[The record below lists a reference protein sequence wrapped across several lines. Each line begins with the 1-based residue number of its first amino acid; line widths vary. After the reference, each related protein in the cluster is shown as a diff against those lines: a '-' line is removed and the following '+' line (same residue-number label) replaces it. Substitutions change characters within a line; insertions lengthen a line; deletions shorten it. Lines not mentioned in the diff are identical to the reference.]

1 MRKQYRQTQSN
12 RAGRDSSPTHGLA
25 RVLSKLGVCSRS
37 RAEEW
42 IRAGR
47 VSVDGRVVRD
57 PEQRTNPEGN
67 IAIDGVPVAAGER
80 VCIALNKPRG
90 MTVTASDERGR
101 ATVYDL
107 LKDAGLPW
115 LAPVGRLDKASEG
128 LLLMGNDPEWAA
140 RITDPASHL
149 PKTYHV
155 QVRGVPDEPVL
166 QQLRMGITDRGEE
179 LVARSVSLL
188 RAGERNAWL
197 EIVLDQG
204 RNRQIRRML
213 AALDYEVLRLIR
225 VAIGPLALGELGK
238 GAWRRLGATE
248 ISALVPE
255 PGELRPSTT
264 QVRARRQ

>member
-1 MRKQYRQTQSN
+1 MRKQGSKPVGRAQAAPGAS
-12 RAGRDSSPTHGLA
+12 AGRGHGLA

-42 IRAGR
+42 VRAGR
-47 VSVDGRVVRD
+47 VSIAGRVVRD
-57 PEQRTNPEGN
+57 PEHRTATTAG
-67 IAIDGVPVAAGER
+67 IAIDGVPLESAER

-90 MTVTASDERGR
+90 VVVSAADERGR

-128 LLLMGNDPEWAA
+128 LLLLGNDPEWAA

-155 QVRGVPDEPVL
+155 QVRGVPDAQALE
-166 QQLRMGITDRGEE
+166 QLRAGVTDRDEK
-179 LVARSVSLL
+179 LSARSVSLL
-188 RAGERNAWL
+188 RAGDRNAWL
-197 EIVLDQG
+197 EIALDQG

-225 VAIGPLALGELGK
+225 VAIGPLALGDLAK
-238 GAWRRLGATE
+238 GAWRKLGVAE
-248 ISALVPE
+248 IAALVPE
-255 PGELRPSTT
+255 SNKLRP
-264 QVRARRQ
+264 

>member
-1 MRKQYRQTQSN
+1 MRRRRNHVTNPKRTKP
-12 RAGRDSSPTHGLA
+12 SPGLPSPRNHGLA
-25 RVLSKLGVCSRS
+25 RVLSKLGACSRS

-42 IRAGR
+42 VRAGR

-57 PEQRTNPEGN
+57 PERRADPKAV
-67 IAIDGVPVAAGER
+67 IAIDGAPLNPGKR
-80 VCIALNKPRG
+80 VCIVLNKPRG
-90 MTVTASDERGR
+90 TVVSASDERGR

-107 LKDAGLPW
+107 LDGADLPW

-155 QVRGVPDEPVL
+155 QVRGIPDAKALEH
-166 QQLRMGITDRGEE
+166 LRAGVADRGER
-179 LVARSVSLL
+179 LSARSVSLL
-188 RAGERNAWL
+188 RAGAKNAWM

-213 AALDYEVLRLIR
+213 AALGYDVLRLIR
-225 VAIGPLALGELGK
+225 VAIGPLALGDLAK
-238 GAWRRLGATE
+238 GSWRRLSAAE
-248 ISALVPE
+248 VAALVPDRE
-255 PGELRPSTT
+255 NSGL
-264 QVRARRQ
+264 Q